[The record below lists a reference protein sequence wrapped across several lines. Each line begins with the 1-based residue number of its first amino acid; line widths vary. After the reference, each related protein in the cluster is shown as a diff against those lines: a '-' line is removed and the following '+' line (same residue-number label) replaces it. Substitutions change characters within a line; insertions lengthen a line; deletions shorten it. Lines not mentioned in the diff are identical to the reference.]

1 MVRFARA
8 RRRLFA
14 TLVGALPFLLAE
26 PARAFER
33 QWHVGGGF
41 GVASESGGYDMGL
54 VLGLHGA
61 YGISDVFDV
70 RLELQGSRHDF
81 GGIPVSLY
89 FARAGLAYK
98 LDVLQWI
105 PYLGGAGGAFSVV
118 WDEGATIKPCATAF
132 VGLDYAVSEHVS
144 VGVLGAFDYV
154 FANPNLV
161 VGTGLVRGEYRFG
174 W

>member
-14 TLVGALPFLLAE
+14 TLASALLFLLAE

-33 QWHVGGGF
+33 QWHVGGGL
-41 GVASESGGYDMGL
+41 GAASGSGGYDVGP

-70 RLELQGSRHDF
+70 RLELQGSRNDF
-81 GGIPVSLY
+81 GAIPVSLY
-89 FARAGLAYK
+89 LARAGLSYK
-98 LDVLQWI
+98 LDLLQWI
-105 PYLGGAGGAFSVV
+105 PYAGGSAGALSAV
-118 WDEGATIKPCATAF
+118 WDGGATIKPSAGGF
-132 VGLDYAVSEHVS
+132 VGLDYAVSEHVG
-144 VGVLGAFDYV
+144 VGVFGALDYV

-174 W
+174 Q